1 MEQSKPFDVHSKTT
15 LYENGYDT
23 DFDGGDLL
31 VSFEDFGDNTASF
44 LIIEKQETTDEEDV
58 TTYSYLAQNNQ
69 ELGLLNVPDQH
80 AFTILVDYN
89 SDFDIDAIFGIKGE
103 LNTETNLKPLN
114 FYIQTNQSN

>member
-1 MEQSKPFDVHSKTT
+1 MS
-15 LYENGYDT
+15 YEDY
-23 DFDGGDLL
+23 
-31 VSFEDFGDNTASF
+31 GDNTASF
-44 LIIEKQETTDEEDV
+44 LIIEKQETTDEDDV